1 MGTTTV
7 PAPVLKLRGGLA
19 GLDGNQVATYASWLL
34 AANSAVMTLAPE
46 KAVEMYGVKSSS
58 MVVSQFVEY
67 AGSSML
73 SIAIASILA
82 LGGMDFATAVA
93 WGFVPQCVLNVQGF
107 LNDKMTKMGFG
118 QAAKFMPTIVSLV
131 LTAGLFGKLS
141 FLDTAMALKI
151 AAGWSAING
160 LGGYF
165 ATADFMKAWEG
176 PTMTPVETAMAKFF
190 CGTLIMGGVFAGS
203 VAFLDSDV
211 LTAIPHLGGLPCDPA
226 RCQLH
231 LQDHRDHRRGQ
242 EPAVR
247 VDGRHGGRRRLHPR
261 LKGEPPPVAQVD
273 RLREEC
279 CIQMMAWE
287 DRSEV

>member
-1 MGTTTV
+1 MIAALLCATSALVVKQPTTTV

-58 MVVSQFVEY
+58 LVVSQFVEY

-107 LNDKMTKMGFG
+107 LNEKMTKMGFG

-211 LTAIPHLGGLPCDPA
+211 LTAIGHTWAASLA
-226 RCQLH
+226 TQLDANFISKTTEIIGADKNP
-231 LQDHRDHRRGQ
+231 QYAWM
-242 EPAVR
+242 AVMA
-247 VDGRHGGRRRLHPR
+247 V
-261 LKGEPPPVAQVD
+261 VAGSI
-273 RLREEC
+273 L
-279 CIQMMAWE
+279 A
-287 DRSEV
+287 

>member
-1 MGTTTV
+1 VVKQPTTTV

-58 MVVSQFVEY
+58 LVVSQFVEY

-82 LGGMDFATAVA
+82 LGGMDFTTAVA
-93 WGFVPQCVLNVQGF
+93 WGFVPQCVLNVQDF

-151 AAGWSAING
+151 TAGWSAING

-211 LTAIPHLGGLPCDPA
+211 LTAIGHTWAASLA
-226 RCQLH
+226 TQLDANFISKTTEIIGADKNP
-231 LQDHRDHRRGQ
+231 QYAWM
-242 EPAVR
+242 AVMA
-247 VDGRHGGRRRLHPR
+247 V
-261 LKGEPPPVAQVD
+261 VAGSI
-273 RLREEC
+273 L
-279 CIQMMAWE
+279 A
-287 DRSEV
+287 

>member
-1 MGTTTV
+1 MIAALLCATSALVVKQPTTTV

-19 GLDGNQVATYASWLL
+19 GLDGNQVATYASWVL

-58 MVVSQFVEY
+58 GVMAQFISY

-93 WGFVPQCVLNVQGF
+93 WGFVPQCVLNVQDF

-151 AAGWSAING
+151 TAGWSAING

-211 LTAIPHLGGLPCDPA
+211 LTAIGHTWAASLA
-226 RCQLH
+226 TQLDANFISKTTEIIGADKNP
-231 LQDHRDHRRGQ
+231 QYAWM
-242 EPAVR
+242 AVMA
-247 VDGRHGGRRRLHPR
+247 V
-261 LKGEPPPVAQVD
+261 VAGSI
-273 RLREEC
+273 L
-279 CIQMMAWE
+279 A
-287 DRSEV
+287 

>member
-1 MGTTTV
+1 MIAALLCATSALVVKQPTTTV

-58 MVVSQFVEY
+58 LVVSQFVEY

-82 LGGMDFATAVA
+82 LGGMDFTTAVA

-107 LNDKMTKMGFG
+107 LNEKMTKMGFG

-151 AAGWSAING
+151 TAGWSAING

-211 LTAIPHLGGLPCDPA
+211 LTAIGHTWAASLA
-226 RCQLH
+226 TQLDANFISKTTEIIGADKNP
-231 LQDHRDHRRGQ
+231 QYAWM
-242 EPAVR
+242 AVMA
-247 VDGRHGGRRRLHPR
+247 V
-261 LKGEPPPVAQVD
+261 VAGSI
-273 RLREEC
+273 L
-279 CIQMMAWE
+279 A
-287 DRSEV
+287 

>member
-1 MGTTTV
+1 MIAALLCATSALVVKQPTTTV

-107 LNDKMTKMGFG
+107 LNEKMTKMGFG

-141 FLDTAMALKI
+141 FLDTAMALKVT
-151 AAGWSAING
+151 AGWSAING
-160 LGGYF
+160 LAGYF

-190 CGTLIMGGVFAGS
+190 CGTLLMGGVFAGS

-211 LTAIPHLGGLPCDPA
+211 LTAIGHTWAASLA
-226 RCQLH
+226 TQLDANFISKTTEIIGADKNP
-231 LQDHRDHRRGQ
+231 QYAWM
-242 EPAVR
+242 AVMA
-247 VDGRHGGRRRLHPR
+247 V
-261 LKGEPPPVAQVD
+261 VAGSI
-273 RLREEC
+273 L
-279 CIQMMAWE
+279 A
-287 DRSEV
+287 

>member
-1 MGTTTV
+1 MIAALLCATSALVVKQPTTTV

-46 KAVEMYGVKSSS
+46 KAIELYGVKASSA
-58 MVVSQFVEY
+58 MMSQFIAY
-67 AGSSML
+67 AGSNML

-107 LNDKMTKMGFG
+107 LNEKMTKMGFG

-141 FLDTAMALKI
+141 FLDTAMALKVT
-151 AAGWSAING
+151 AGWSAING
-160 LGGYF
+160 LAGYF

-176 PTMTPVETAMAKFF
+176 PTMTAVETAIAKLF
-190 CGTLIMGGVFAGS
+190 CGTLVMGGVFAGS
-203 VAFLDSDV
+203 VAFLEKDTLTTIAYTWAAFLATNLDALFLSKTMEKLGADV
-211 LTAIPHLGGLPCDPA
+211 NAGYAWTAIQAFVIAAILA
-226 RCQLH
+226 
-231 LQDHRDHRRGQ
+231 
-242 EPAVR
+242 
-247 VDGRHGGRRRLHPR
+247 
-261 LKGEPPPVAQVD
+261 
-273 RLREEC
+273 
-279 CIQMMAWE
+279 
-287 DRSEV
+287 

>member
-1 MGTTTV
+1 MIAALLCATSALVVKQPTTTV

-46 KAVEMYGVKSSS
+46 KAIELYGVKASSA
-58 MVVSQFVEY
+58 MMSQFIAY
-67 AGSSML
+67 AGSNML

-107 LNDKMTKMGFG
+107 LNEKMTKMGFG

-211 LTAIPHLGGLPCDPA
+211 LTAIGHTWAASLA
-226 RCQLH
+226 TQLDANFISKTTEIIGADKNP
-231 LQDHRDHRRGQ
+231 QYAWM
-242 EPAVR
+242 AVMA
-247 VDGRHGGRRRLHPR
+247 V
-261 LKGEPPPVAQVD
+261 VAGSI
-273 RLREEC
+273 L
-279 CIQMMAWE
+279 A
-287 DRSEV
+287 

>member
-1 MGTTTV
+1 MIAALLCATSALVVKQPTTTV

-58 MVVSQFVEY
+58 GVMAQFIAY

-107 LNDKMTKMGFG
+107 LNEKMTKMGFG

-151 AAGWSAING
+151 TAGWSAING

-176 PTMTPVETAMAKFF
+176 PTMTAVETAIAKLF
-190 CGTLIMGGVFAGS
+190 CGTLVMGGVFAGS

-211 LTAIPHLGGLPCDPA
+211 LTAIGHTWAGFLA
-226 RCQLH
+226 TQLDANFISKTTEIIGADKNP
-231 LQDHRDHRRGQ
+231 QYAWM
-242 EPAVR
+242 AVMA
-247 VDGRHGGRRRLHPR
+247 V
-261 LKGEPPPVAQVD
+261 VAGSI
-273 RLREEC
+273 L
-279 CIQMMAWE
+279 A
-287 DRSEV
+287 

>member
-1 MGTTTV
+1 VVKQPTTTV

-19 GLDGNQVATYASWLL
+19 GLDGNQVATYASWVL

-58 MVVSQFVEY
+58 GVMAQFISY

-107 LNDKMTKMGFG
+107 LNEKMTKMGFG

-151 AAGWSAING
+151 TAGWSAING

-176 PTMTPVETAMAKFF
+176 PTMTPVETAIAKFF
-190 CGTLIMGGVFAGS
+190 CGTLLMGGIFCGS

-211 LTAIPHLGGLPCDPA
+211 LTAIGHTWAASLA
-226 RCQLH
+226 TQLDANFISKTTEIIGADKNP
-231 LQDHRDHRRGQ
+231 QYAWM
-242 EPAVR
+242 AVMA
-247 VDGRHGGRRRLHPR
+247 V
-261 LKGEPPPVAQVD
+261 VAGSI
-273 RLREEC
+273 L
-279 CIQMMAWE
+279 A
-287 DRSEV
+287 

>member
-1 MGTTTV
+1 MIAALLCATSALVVKQPTTTV

-107 LNDKMTKMGFG
+107 LNEKMTKMGFG

-211 LTAIPHLGGLPCDPA
+211 LTAIGHTWAASLA
-226 RCQLH
+226 TQLDANFISKTTEIIGADKNP
-231 LQDHRDHRRGQ
+231 QYAWM
-242 EPAVR
+242 AVMA
-247 VDGRHGGRRRLHPR
+247 V
-261 LKGEPPPVAQVD
+261 VAGSI
-273 RLREEC
+273 L
-279 CIQMMAWE
+279 A
-287 DRSEV
+287 

>member
-58 MVVSQFVEY
+58 LVVSQFVEY

-118 QAAKFMPTIVSLV
+118 
-131 LTAGLFGKLS
+131 
-141 FLDTAMALKI
+141 
-151 AAGWSAING
+151 
-160 LGGYF
+160 
-165 ATADFMKAWEG
+165 
-176 PTMTPVETAMAKFF
+176 
-190 CGTLIMGGVFAGS
+190 
-203 VAFLDSDV
+203 
-211 LTAIPHLGGLPCDPA
+211 
-226 RCQLH
+226 
-231 LQDHRDHRRGQ
+231 
-242 EPAVR
+242 
-247 VDGRHGGRRRLHPR
+247 RRRSSCRRSSPSSSPPASSASSASSTPPWPSRSRRAGPPSTALAATSRPR
-261 LKGEPPPVAQVD
+261 T
-273 RLREEC
+273 
-279 CIQMMAWE
+279 
-287 DRSEV
+287 S

>member
-1 MGTTTV
+1 MIAALLCATSALVVKQPTTTV

-107 LNDKMTKMGFG
+107 LNEKMTKMGFG

-141 FLDTAMALKI
+141 FLDTAMALKVT
-151 AAGWSAING
+151 AGWSAING

-211 LTAIPHLGGLPCDPA
+211 LTAIGHTWAASLA
-226 RCQLH
+226 TQLDANFISKTTEIIGADKNP
-231 LQDHRDHRRGQ
+231 QYAWM
-242 EPAVR
+242 AVMA
-247 VDGRHGGRRRLHPR
+247 V
-261 LKGEPPPVAQVD
+261 VAGSI
-273 RLREEC
+273 L
-279 CIQMMAWE
+279 A
-287 DRSEV
+287 

>member
-1 MGTTTV
+1 MIAALLCATSALVVKQPTTTV

-58 MVVSQFVEY
+58 LVVSQFVEY

-82 LGGMDFATAVA
+82 LGGMDFTTAVA

-107 LNDKMTKMGFG
+107 LNEKMTKMGFG

-211 LTAIPHLGGLPCDPA
+211 LTAIGHTWAASLA
-226 RCQLH
+226 TQLDANFISKTTEIIGADKNP
-231 LQDHRDHRRGQ
+231 QYAWM
-242 EPAVR
+242 AVMA
-247 VDGRHGGRRRLHPR
+247 V
-261 LKGEPPPVAQVD
+261 VAGSI
-273 RLREEC
+273 L
-279 CIQMMAWE
+279 A
-287 DRSEV
+287 

>member
-1 MGTTTV
+1 MIAALLCATSALVVKQPTTTV

-58 MVVSQFVEY
+58 LVVSQFVEY

-93 WGFVPQCVLNVQGF
+93 WGFVPQCVLNVQDF

-176 PTMTPVETAMAKFF
+176 PTMSPVETAIAKFF
-190 CGTLIMGGVFAGS
+190 CSTLLMGGIFCGS

-211 LTAIPHLGGLPCDPA
+211 LTAIGHTWAASLA
-226 RCQLH
+226 TQLDANFISKTTEIIGADKNPQYAWMAIQA
-231 LQDHRDHRRGQ
+231 L
-242 EPAVR
+242 
-247 VDGRHGGRRRLHPR
+247 
-261 LKGEPPPVAQVD
+261 VAGSI
-273 RLREEC
+273 L
-279 CIQMMAWE
+279 A
-287 DRSEV
+287 